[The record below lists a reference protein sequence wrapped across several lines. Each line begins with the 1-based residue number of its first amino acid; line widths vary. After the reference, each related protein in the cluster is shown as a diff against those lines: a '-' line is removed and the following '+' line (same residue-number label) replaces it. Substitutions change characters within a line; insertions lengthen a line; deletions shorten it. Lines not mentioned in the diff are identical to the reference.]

1 MYQIEQNKRFNLM
14 MVLADHGG
22 FLQGTQ
28 KQRAQLLR
36 EYLDTFEEDPGY
48 LIPKPIAQEI
58 LRCASDGLIEL
69 TNAEDCWV
77 NRQAAQIP
85 NFFYDPSQ
93 DRPLIKKQKLP
104 TPKAVANPKPKKKN
118 NKKV

>member
-1 MYQIEQNKRFNLM
+1 M
-14 MVLADHGG
+14 MVLADNGG
-22 FLQGTQ
+22 FLQGSQ
-28 KQRAQLLR
+28 NQRAKLLR
-36 EYLDTFEEDPGY
+36 EYLDTFEDDPGY

-69 TNAEDCWV
+69 TNEEDCWV

-85 NFFYDPSQ
+85 NFFYNPSQ
-93 DRPLIKKQKLP
+93 DYPSIKKQSTP
-104 TPKAVANPKPKKKN
+104 TQKVVANPKPKRKN